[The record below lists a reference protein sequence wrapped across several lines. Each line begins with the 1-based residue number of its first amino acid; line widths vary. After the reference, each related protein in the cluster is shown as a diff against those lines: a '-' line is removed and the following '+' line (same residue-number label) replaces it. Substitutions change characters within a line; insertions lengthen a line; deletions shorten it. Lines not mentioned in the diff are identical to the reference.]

1 MRKLAVL
8 GGIGY
13 IIIFVTGFFAN
24 FFVIES
30 YKVQGDLEA
39 TYLNFSN
46 NYNMLIWAIMAFML
60 MIVFDVVLTGV
71 LYILFKKVNS
81 KLSKITAWFRL
92 INVLFFGIALV
103 KLFDVFKAIKPFDDI
118 NTSAIIVDNALKS
131 FNDTWLIG
139 LVFFGVHL
147 VLLSIILKKS
157 KQVYRVIPILLLIA
171 GIGYIID
178 TTLQFGYSNYD
189 SIKNISAFIV
199 ILPGVV
205 GELSLTGWLLFKAGK
220 NK

>member
-1 MRKLAVL
+1 
-8 GGIGY
+8 
-13 IIIFVTGFFAN
+13 
-24 FFVIES
+24 
-30 YKVQGDLEA
+30 
-39 TYLNFSN
+39 
-46 NYNMLIWAIMAFML
+46 MLIWAIMAFML
-60 MIVFDVVLTGV
+60 MIVFDGVLTGV
-71 LYILFKKVNS
+71 LYFLFKKVNN

-103 KLFDVFKAIKPFDDI
+103 KLFDVFKAIKSFDDI
-118 NTSAIIVDNALKS
+118 NTSAIIIDNALKS
-131 FNDTWLIG
+131 FNDIWLIG

-147 VLLSIILKKS
+147 VLLSILLKKS

-178 TTLQFGYSNYD
+178 TALQFGYSNYD

-205 GELSLTGWLLFKAGK
+205 GELSLTSWLLFKAGK